1 MSDTSTSTPGK
12 GQQWVAQ
19 LFQLVEQHEKAPEG
33 LDVDRFIELYGKVE
47 RAIELS
53 GDSEAQAFQID
64 QALFNQISLHDV
76 DESRLRMIVSH
87 ALAIHHRYHADYGR
101 GFEQAYKWCEQSRP
115 RTMPDLAFMKTY
127 LLPALTEKGALG
139 GQLDVCL
146 FLLERLGRFENLEKD
161 SPVWDD
167 EQALEL
173 LRQEPSDIAYQLAR
187 RRVMYIAET
196 LTRVPNS
203 LEQRLHKDGAFRE
216 LAKDHAE
223 STPLLAHQIRA
234 YDYLS
239 KEPFFKRVAQAV
251 AGAFRGLVERMAGE
265 YIAYELTKRN
275 GAYLVQTLLMIGIVV
290 ALFLGL
296 YGLNVWNEGRLA
308 GIEDDLQTVT
318 GLIEEDAQ
326 RIVAERKDA
335 EEELSR
341 ARGGW

>member
-1 MSDTSTSTPGK
+1 MSDTSTSAPGK

-33 LDVDRFIELYGKVE
+33 LDVDKFIEFYGKVE

-53 GDSEAQAFQID
+53 GDSEAQAFHID
-64 QALFNQISLHDV
+64 QALFNQVSLYDV
-76 DESRLRMIVSH
+76 DHSPLRMLVSH

-115 RTMPDLAFMKTY
+115 RKMPDLAFMKTY
-127 LLPALTEKGALG
+127 LVPALVEKGALG
-139 GQLDVCL
+139 NQLDVCL

-161 SPVWDD
+161 SPVWND

-203 LEQRLHKDGAFRE
+203 LEQRLHKDGAFRQ
-216 LAKDHAE
+216 LVKDHAE
-223 STPLLAHQIRA
+223 RVPLLAHQIRA

-239 KEPFFKRVAQAV
+239 KEPFFKRIGLAIAS
-251 AGAFRGLVERMAGE
+251 AFRGLVERMAGE

-275 GAYLVQTLLMIGIVV
+275 GAFLVQSVVMVAIVIGLL
-290 ALFLGL
+290 LGL
-296 YGLNVWNEGRLA
+296 YGLNLWNEGRLRSIETDLESVTQLVEQDA
-308 GIEDDLQTVT
+308 RGIQRLRDDAKSDLQQ
-318 GLIEEDAQ
+318 IE
-326 RIVAERKDA
+326 
-335 EEELSR
+335 
-341 ARGGW
+341 GGR

>member
-1 MSDTSTSTPGK
+1 MSDSTTAAAGK

-19 LFQLVEQHEKAPEG
+19 LFQLVEQHEQAPEG
-33 LDVDRFIELYGKVE
+33 LDVDKFIELYGKVE
-47 RAIELS
+47 RSIELS
-53 GDSEAQAFQID
+53 GDSEAQAFHID
-64 QALFNQISLHDV
+64 QALFNQVSLFDV
-76 DESRLRMIVSH
+76 DHSPLRMIVSH

-115 RTMPDLAFMKTY
+115 KKMPDLGFVKTY
-127 LLPALTEKGALG
+127 LVPALVEKGALG
-139 GQLDVCL
+139 NQLDVCL

-161 SPVWDD
+161 SPVWND

-203 LEQRLHKDGAFRE
+203 LEQRLHKDGAFRQ
-216 LAKDHAE
+216 LAKEHE
-223 STPLLAHQIRA
+223 ERVPLLAHQIRA

-239 KEPFFKRVAQAV
+239 KEPFFKRVGLAIA
-251 AGAFRGLVERMAGE
+251 AAFRGLVERMAGE

-275 GAYLVQTLLMIGIVV
+275 GAFLVQSLVMVAIVLGLM
-290 ALFLGL
+290 LGL
-296 YGLNVWNEGRLA
+296 YGLNLWNEGRLQ
-308 GIEDDLQTVT
+308 GIEKDLETVTQLVEQDAKSIQTVRENAAADLQ
-318 GLIEEDAQ
+318 D
-326 RIVAERKDA
+326 
-335 EEELSR
+335 